1 MRRVL
6 AAIVAVAA
14 LAAGGAAQA
23 QSAAYRFQHS
33 DDPVRDRGAYLLT
46 LIEADPAAQKALA
59 ASAPLQAI
67 GQRLTAERAALL
79 TGCRQTKACPV
90 ARLML
95 SDAEIGQVGEALGA
109 LAAPGGP
116 LNGLVERQMRPSGA
130 FQKYAGLDDAGLM
143 RAAWAETAA
152 GVNRLFRVYAQGEAP
167 RYAEIDSMIR
177 DPASDAF
184 RHLLVEAMDAE
195 TDAPGPA
202 FFTPWSALG
211 FDLLG
216 LNQRDEA
223 ARYEPLETGAN
234 AAAYGKARGLDWKR
248 FRYTA
253 VVVPGAG
260 TDAIETGLS
269 SVGALRVRLAV
280 RRWRQG
286 LAPFLIV
293 SGGHV
298 HPNRTPFAE
307 AVEMKRELMVRYG
320 VPEAAIVIDPYA
332 RHTTTNLRNAVRLLF
347 RMGAPAER
355 PMLIVTS
362 QDQSRYIEAK
372 VFADRGQSELGYQP
386 VSVGERLS
394 PFDLAARPNLV
405 SLHADLADPL
415 DP

>member
-1 MRRVL
+1 MRRAL
-6 AAIVAVAA
+6 AAMVAVAILA
-14 LAAGGAAQA
+14 LGGAAQA
-23 QSAAYRFQHS
+23 QSSSYRFQRS

-46 LIEADPAAQKALA
+46 LIEADPAAEKALA
-59 ASAPLQAI
+59 ASPPLQAI
-67 GQRLTAERAALL
+67 GRRLTAERAALL
-79 TGCRQTKACPV
+79 TGCRQTKVCPV
-90 ARLML
+90 GRLML
-95 SDAEIGQVGEALGA
+95 SDAEVAQAGDA
-109 LAAPGGP
+109 LAAMAGPGGP
-116 LNGLVERQMRPSGA
+116 LSGLVARQMRPSGV
-130 FQKYAGLDDAGLM
+130 FQKYAALDDAGLL

-152 GVNRLFRVYAQGEAP
+152 GVNRLYRVYAQGEAP
-167 RYAEIDSMIR
+167 RSAEIDGMIR

-184 RHLLVEAMDAE
+184 RHLLIEALDAE
-195 TDAPGPA
+195 TDAPAPV
-202 FFTPWSALG
+202 FFEAWSGLG

-234 AAAYGKARGLDWKR
+234 AAAFGKARGLDWKR

-253 VVVPGAG
+253 VVVPGSG
-260 TDAIETGLS
+260 QEVPETGLS

-280 RRWRQG
+280 RRWREG
-286 LAPFLIV
+286 LAPFLLV

-332 RHTTTNLRNAVRLLF
+332 RHTTTNLRNAARLLF
-347 RMGAPAER
+347 RMGAPADR

-362 QDQSRYIEAK
+362 QDQSRYIGAK
-372 VFADRGQSELGYQP
+372 AFADRCQGELGYQP

-405 SLHADLADPL
+405 SLHADLTDPL